1 MKSQVYSELF
11 SSKVSSAGIWDEGGN
26 EVGEAVE
33 VMMERRG
40 SVEEEGAADTVV
52 ASLLAFL

>member
-40 SVEEEGAADTVV
+40 WVEEGAADTVV

>member
-1 MKSQVYSELF
+1 MKSRVYSELF
-11 SSKVSSAGIWDEGGN
+11 SAKVSSAGIWDVEGN

-40 SVEEEGAADTVV
+40 SVDEGGAACMVV

>member
-33 VMMERRG
+33 VMMERG
-40 SVEEEGAADTVV
+40 GWVEEGAADTVV

>member
-11 SSKVSSAGIWDEGGN
+11 SAKVSSAGVWDEGGN

-40 SVEEEGAADTVV
+40 SVDEGATDIVV

>member
-1 MKSQVYSELF
+1 MRSQVYSELF
-11 SSKVSSAGIWDEGGN
+11 SAKVSSGRIWDVGGK

-40 SVEEEGAADTVV
+40 SVDEGAAGTVV
-52 ASLLAFL
+52 ASLLACL